1 VRFLELQGLII
12 AEEGTEVVI
21 LKVGMLEVGKEQLAI
36 TMDPLELLFEVL
48 LDIPLEVGLKVDML
62 EVINQLGA
70 SIEALTGASI
80 EEPALDTTD
89 FASLSHCLHFP
100 HTTAV

>member
-1 VRFLELQGLII
+1 
-12 AEEGTEVVI
+12 
-21 LKVGMLEVGKEQLAI
+21 M
-36 TMDPLELLFEVL
+36 
-48 LDIPLEVGLKVDML
+48 LEVGLKVDML
-62 EVINQLGA
+62 EVADPLEA

-89 FASLSHCLHFP
+89 FTSLLYCLHFP

>member
-1 VRFLELQGLII
+1 MELQGLII

-36 TMDPLELLFEVL
+36 TMDPSEVL
-48 LDIPLEVGLKVDML
+48 LEVPLDTPLEVGLEVDMLEVGLKVDML
-62 EVINQLGA
+62 EVINPLGA

-80 EEPALDTTD
+80 EEPALDTPD
-89 FASLSHCLHFP
+89 FPSLL
-100 HTTAV
+100 